1 MTFLPNELDS
11 LDEIDTFLEK
21 KKKKHQLPKVTQNG
35 KPEKTYIYYE
45 K

>member
-11 LDEIDTFLEK
+11 LDEIDTFLE